1 MNEISEINLCDTC
14 SKEFAICKS
23 TPKFG
28 NGLGNDNVCACSSY
42 TKITGVT
49 LDEKNI
55 NLAKA
60 MKIIK

>member
-1 MNEISEINLCDTC
+1 MNKISEINLCDTC

-28 NGLGNDNVCACSSY
+28 NGFGDDNVCECSSY
-42 TKITGVT
+42 MKRTEVA

>member
-23 TPKFG
+23 TLNFG
-28 NGLGNDNVCACSSY
+28 NGLGNDNVYECSSY
-42 TKITGVT
+42 IKIIV
-49 LDEKNI
+49 DEKNI